1 MFWTVVFALGFAFVL
16 VKLIKMMNTIKH

>member
-16 VKLIKMMNTIKH
+16 VKLIKMMNAIKH